1 VETKKGLTII
11 EFAAENFMKL
21 KAVRIRPDGANM
33 VVLSGKNGAGKS
45 SILNAIMAVV
55 DKAALKKQG
64 ITKLLREGQERGFV
78 KIDLGDIIAKLTLTE
93 RGEYLTV
100 ENKEGMAFKS
110 PAGVMDRLRG
120 MISFDPLAFAKM
132 DAKKQKDILLGL
144 VDVGIDL
151 DVHDKE
157 RARIFDER
165 TNVGRKRDELKGKL
179 ADLPNLPADLPEN
192 EVPLSSVSEERRQ
205 LEAVKA
211 ENDTRRKEYSDLK
224 ERYQST
230 KYQHEAARLEWE
242 QIEAQIKE
250 LRGKQDVLFQKGQ
263 HLAKEVQKIEESG
276 KGLKAAVDA
285 LVDPDFSILDTRL
298 EEIEQTNQ
306 AVREKNRREH
316 IRQEANLANISY
328 VRMTDEL
335 STLDKKKT
343 DALAAAKFPV
353 EGLGFNAEGIT
364 FNGLPLD
371 HASDGEKL
379 TVSVA
384 IGMALNPELRV
395 LWFNHGE
402 MLDSDN
408 WAIIEKLAGS
418 EEYQVWA
425 ERMSEDPSVG
435 IHIVDGEISGE
446 VANG

>member
-1 VETKKGLTII
+1 METKKGLTII

-165 TNVGRKRDELKGKL
+165 TNVGRKRDELKVKL

-242 QIEAQIKE
+242 QIEA
-250 LRGKQDVLFQKGQ
+250 
-263 HLAKEVQKIEESG
+263 
-276 KGLKAAVDA
+276 
-285 LVDPDFSILDTRL
+285 
-298 EEIEQTNQ
+298 
-306 AVREKNRREH
+306 
-316 IRQEANLANISY
+316 
-328 VRMTDEL
+328 
-335 STLDKKKT
+335 
-343 DALAAAKFPV
+343 
-353 EGLGFNAEGIT
+353 
-364 FNGLPLD
+364 
-371 HASDGEKL
+371 
-379 TVSVA
+379 
-384 IGMALNPELRV
+384 
-395 LWFNHGE
+395 
-402 MLDSDN
+402 
-408 WAIIEKLAGS
+408 
-418 EEYQVWA
+418 
-425 ERMSEDPSVG
+425 
-435 IHIVDGEISGE
+435 
-446 VANG
+446 

>member
-1 VETKKGLTII
+1 
-11 EFAAENFMKL
+11 
-21 KAVRIRPDGANM
+21 
-33 VVLSGKNGAGKS
+33 
-45 SILNAIMAVV
+45 
-55 DKAALKKQG
+55 
-64 ITKLLREGQERGFV
+64 
-78 KIDLGDIIAKLTLTE
+78 
-93 RGEYLTV
+93 
-100 ENKEGMAFKS
+100 
-110 PAGVMDRLRG
+110 MDRLRG

-335 STLDKKKT
+335 STL
-343 DALAAAKFPV
+343 
-353 EGLGFNAEGIT
+353 EGIT

>member
-1 VETKKGLTII
+1 
-11 EFAAENFMKL
+11 
-21 KAVRIRPDGANM
+21 
-33 VVLSGKNGAGKS
+33 
-45 SILNAIMAVV
+45 
-55 DKAALKKQG
+55 
-64 ITKLLREGQERGFV
+64 
-78 KIDLGDIIAKLTLTE
+78 
-93 RGEYLTV
+93 
-100 ENKEGMAFKS
+100 
-110 PAGVMDRLRG
+110 
-120 MISFDPLAFAKM
+120 
-132 DAKKQKDILLGL
+132 
-144 VDVGIDL
+144 
-151 DVHDKE
+151 
-157 RARIFDER
+157 
-165 TNVGRKRDELKGKL
+165 
-179 ADLPNLPADLPEN
+179 
-192 EVPLSSVSEERRQ
+192 
-205 LEAVKA
+205 
-211 ENDTRRKEYSDLK
+211 
-224 ERYQST
+224 
-230 KYQHEAARLEWE
+230 
-242 QIEAQIKE
+242 
-250 LRGKQDVLFQKGQ
+250 
-263 HLAKEVQKIEESG
+263 
-276 KGLKAAVDA
+276 
-285 LVDPDFSILDTRL
+285 
-298 EEIEQTNQ
+298 
-306 AVREKNRREH
+306 
-316 IRQEANLANISY
+316 
-328 VRMTDEL
+328 MTDEL